1 MTTSTVVEKKEAV
14 QKNAF
19 VGYKKH
25 PTEKALAEVL
35 GETHRLWQRL
45 VADLMSELNL
55 DNAEW
60 HSYSIKHGWAFRLQ
74 LKERNIVYLSPFDGY
89 FVVTFVLGDRA
100 VAAAKKSELPAAIVE
115 IICESRRYAEGTAVR
130 LDVREA
136 EDLKAVTTLAR
147 IKLEN

>member
-1 MTTSTVVEKKEAV
+1 MTTSTVVKEAV
-14 QKNAF
+14 RTNAF
-19 VGYKKH
+19 AGFKKH
-25 PTEKALAEVL
+25 PTEKSLAEAL
-35 GETHRLWQRL
+35 GETYRLWQRL

-60 HSYSIKHGWAFRLQ
+60 HTSSIKHGWAFRLQ

-100 VAAAKKSELPAAIVE
+100 VAAAKKIELPETILE
-115 IICESRRYAEGTAVR
+115 IIRDARRYAEGTAVR
-130 LDVREA
+130 IEVRET
-136 EDLKAVTTLAR
+136 EDLAAVKTLAR